1 MDISGLDFILINII
15 SYVCGLATGLIIC
28 CKNKDKLLIKSRS
41 LDNISGQYNPPIVAS
56 APPQSFAPT
65 ITEAT
70 ATAIESGP
78 KVTKIT
84 VE

>member
-1 MDISGLDFILINII
+1 MDISGLDFVLINII

-41 LDNISGQYNPPIVAS
+41 LDNISGQYNPPMVAS
-56 APPQSFAPT
+56 APPAT
-65 ITEAT
+65 INAVPAT
-70 ATAIESGP
+70 NP
-78 KVTKIT
+78 QVTKIT